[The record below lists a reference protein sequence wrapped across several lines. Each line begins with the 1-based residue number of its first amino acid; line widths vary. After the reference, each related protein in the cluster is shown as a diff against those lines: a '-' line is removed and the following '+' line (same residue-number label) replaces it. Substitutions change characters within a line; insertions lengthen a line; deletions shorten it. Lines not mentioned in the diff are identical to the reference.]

1 MTLQDNMRHEFA
13 HTYNSMLKRYQPVAD
28 ELKDVSDAESLG
40 PRIYTVLF
48 CNDRDINKLRIA
60 EVFQV

>member
-1 MTLQDNMRHEFA
+1 
-13 HTYNSMLKRYQPVAD
+13 MLKRYQPVAD